1 MKMIRKLSLDRLVT
15 RIAVIFLVPSIL
27 AASIFVGFLVYRYRQ
42 DLYRTNTSAADVYEQ
57 GIVSDMESEKDNV
70 QMLYFSGNA
79 GPQLQYITNEFRRYD
94 IEYEIY
100 RMFQENLTIKRNV
113 LGYYLLYDNYEKA
126 RYAFTEEKPFGID
139 MFIKQEIQEEISD
152 MEAFDKW
159 MVVVYDE
166 CPYLCY
172 LYGSDGVAIASVL
185 ELPDITVTDDIE
197 EDTVNVLYKVSD
209 YYISDNDYFQERV
222 PVNGEGTF
230 MLGDYLVT
238 VRRIQ
243 QTELELVLVFPI
255 LGRRLNIVTVLFAGA
270 VIGSVIA
277 GWTTGRKVMHKYL
290 LVPIHKMQAAMNR
303 IAEGDWEH
311 KITYNEAVDEF
322 NSMTD
327 TFNDMIMQ
335 IRKLKIEKYE
345 KALQEQKMHLQYLSL
360 QLEPHFVLNCLTS
373 LYALSKQRKHEKL
386 ENRIIMI
393 SEYFRYELQNDFV
406 LKPLEEEIRF
416 TRNAVAIRADS
427 RDVNVIENIEKDV
440 RACPVPPM
448 IIETFVENSLK
459 YAEAEGGLTI
469 IISVSKRIYE
479 NEEYLDILV
488 KDNGKGYPEEWLKC
502 INSDNSAEGKMSRH
516 IGLLNLKKRLEI
528 IYDNKAVFNCK
539 NYKGAISEVM
549 IPIYEEQKNE
559 CVNC

>member
-1 MKMIRKLSLDRLVT
+1 MKMIRKMSLDRLVT

-27 AASIFVGFLVYRYRQ
+27 AASIFVGFLLYRYRQ
-42 DLYRTNTSAADVYEQ
+42 DLYRTNISAADVYEQ

-79 GPQLQYITNEFRRYD
+79 GPQLQYITDEFRRYD
-94 IEYEIY
+94 IESEVY
-100 RMFQENLTIKRNV
+100 RMFLENLTIKRNV

-126 RYAFTEEKPFGID
+126 RYAFTEEKPFEID
-139 MFIKQEIQEEISD
+139 IFIKQEIQKEISD

-159 MVVVYDE
+159 MVVIYE
-166 CPYLCY
+166 ERPYLCY
-172 LYGSDGVAIASVL
+172 LYGSGGVAIASVL
-185 ELPDITVTDDIE
+185 KLPDITVTGDGE
-197 EDTVNVLYKVSD
+197 EAVNVLYKVSD
-209 YYISDNDYFQERV
+209 YISDNEYFQEGFPMNRK
-222 PVNGEGTF
+222 GTF
-230 MLGDYLVT
+230 MLRDYLVT
-238 VRRIQ
+238 VRNIQ
-243 QTELELVLVFPI
+243 QTDLELVLVFPI
-255 LGRRLNIVTVLFAGA
+255 QGNRLSIVSVFFVTA
-270 VIGSVIA
+270 VIGAVIA
-277 GWTTGRKVMHKYL
+277 GWITGRKVMHKYL
-290 LVPIHKMQAAMNR
+290 LIPIHKMQSAMNQ
-303 IAEGDWEH
+303 IAAGDWEQ
-311 KITYNEAVDEF
+311 KITYDEAVDEF

-406 LKPLEEEIRF
+406 LKTLEEEIKF
-416 TRNAVAIRADS
+416 TRNAVAIRADG
-427 RDVNVIENIEKDV
+427 RGVNVIENIEKDV
-440 RACPVPPM
+440 WTCQVPPM

-459 YAEAEGGLTI
+459 YAEVDDRLTI
-469 IISVSKRIYE
+469 IISVSKRLYE

-488 KDNGKGYPEEWLKC
+488 KDNGKGYSEEWLSC
-502 INSDNSAEGKMSRH
+502 INKGGMEEEKTSKH

-528 IYDNKAVFNCK
+528 IYNNRAVFNCK

-549 IPIYEEQKNE
+549 IPIDEEQKYE
-559 CVNC
+559 RIDS